1 MSSVNFEFGLNIG
14 GNTLFYCSSH
24 FNLEWM
30 QLPFCLLNTL
40 SLLETYG
47 LLFLSIKIYRFFFF
61 CATPEIL
68 PRQELVQG
76 LTFAL
81 NS

>member
-1 MSSVNFEFGLNIG
+1 MSSVNFEFRLNIG

-47 LLFLSIKIYRFFFF
+47 LLFLSIKIYSFF

-68 PRQELVQG
+68 PSQEFVQG